1 MGQNLTGM
9 GRGEKHVLF
18 RVGVYSRSFWA
29 GKEFWRNLISSAGQG
44 DCGQDTTDIRGKY
57 RKHNY
62 PTRDQRLT
70 RE

>member
-29 GKEFWRNLISSAGQG
+29 GKEFGGTCYPALGKEIVVKTPPIYAVN
-44 DCGQDTTDIRGKY
+44 TD
-57 RKHNY
+57 
-62 PTRDQRLT
+62 RDQRPT

>member
-29 GKEFWRNLISSAGQG
+29 GKEFGG
-44 DCGQDTTDIRGKY
+44 T
-57 RKHNY
+57 
-62 PTRDQRLT
+62 
-70 RE
+70 